1 MWAYVAR
8 RLLMSGLSVFM
19 VIVIV
24 FFAVRLMPG
33 DIVDQFFQ
41 DSGSNAADAEALRD
55 ELGLSDPIYIQ
66 FADYTIG
73 VLRGDFGKSLW
84 NDEEISSMI
93 RKRLPIT
100 IELGLLALIYGTLV
114 GIPLGVFSAVK
125 QGAFLDYFLRSVSI
139 LGISIPFFW
148 IAILTIALPA
158 YYWHWAPP
166 VGHVSFFSDPI
177 TNIEHYTLPAIVLS
191 VSLSGATMRMLR
203 ATLLE
208 VLRLDFM
215 RTAAAK
221 GLSSQV
227 QLRRHALRNALIPV
241 VTLIGLRF
249 IFLLS
254 GSAIIET
261 VYGLPGL
268 GQLMLDSLSHRDY
281 QVVQAVTLLLSF
293 VIIGVNLLV
302 DLSYGLIDPRIR
314 VSSKGA

>member
-1 MWAYVAR
+1 
-8 RLLMSGLSVFM
+8 
-19 VIVIV
+19 
-24 FFAVRLMPG
+24 MPG
-33 DIVDQFFQ
+33 DIVDQFFR
-41 DSGSNAADAEALRD
+41 DTGSTPADAAKLRD
-55 ELGLSDPIYIQ
+55 QLGLNDPVYVQ
-66 FADYTIG
+66 FANYTTG

-84 NDEEISSMI
+84 TGEEISTMVQ
-93 RKRLPIT
+93 KRLPIT
-100 IELGLLALIYGTLV
+100 IELGLLALIYGTFI

-125 QGAFLDYFLRSVSI
+125 QGTFLDYFLRSISI
-139 LGISIPFFW
+139 LGISIPYFW

-166 VGHVSFFSDPI
+166 VGHVSFFQDPI
-177 TNIEHYTLPAIVLS
+177 NNLKHYTLPAIVLS

-221 GLSSQV
+221 GLSRQI

-261 VYGLPGL
+261 VYGLPGM

-314 VSSKGA
+314 VS

>member
-1 MWAYVAR
+1 
-8 RLLMSGLSVFM
+8 MSGLSVFL
-19 VIVIV
+19 VILIV
-24 FFAVRLMPG
+24 FVSVRLMPG
-33 DIVDQFFQ
+33 DIVDQFFR
-41 DSGSNAADAEALRD
+41 DTGSTPADAAKLRD
-55 ELGLSDPIYIQ
+55 QLGLNDPVYVQ
-66 FADYTIG
+66 FANYTTG

-84 NDEEISSMI
+84 TGEEISTMVQ
-93 RKRLPIT
+93 KRLPIT
-100 IELGLLALIYGTLV
+100 IELGLLALIYGTFI

-125 QGAFLDYFLRSVSI
+125 QGTFLDYFLRSISI
-139 LGISIPFFW
+139 LGISVPYFW

-166 VGHVSFFSDPI
+166 VGHVSFFKDPI
-177 TNIEHYTLPAIVLS
+177 NNLKHYTLPAIVLS

-221 GLSSQV
+221 GLSRQI

-261 VYGLPGL
+261 VYGLPGM

-314 VSSKGA
+314 VS

>member
-1 MWAYVAR
+1 MWAYIAR
-8 RLLMSGLSVFM
+8 RLLMSGLSVFL
-19 VIVIV
+19 VILIV
-24 FFAVRLMPG
+24 FVSVRLMPG
-33 DIVDQFFQ
+33 DIVDQFFR
-41 DSGSNAADAEALRD
+41 DTGSTPADAAKLRD
-55 ELGLSDPIYIQ
+55 QLGLNDPLYVQ
-66 FADYTIG
+66 FADYVTS

-84 NDEEISSMI
+84 TGEEISAMVK
-93 RKRLPIT
+93 KRLPIT
-100 IELGLLALIYGTLV
+100 IELGLLALIYGTFI

-125 QGAFLDYFLRSVSI
+125 QGTFLDYFLRSISI
-139 LGISIPFFW
+139 LGISVPYFW

-166 VGHVSFFSDPI
+166 VGHVSFFKDPI
-177 TNIEHYTLPAIVLS
+177 NNLKHYTLPAIVLS

-221 GLSSQV
+221 GLSRQI

-254 GSAIIET
+254 GSAVIET
-261 VYGLPGL
+261 VYGLPGM

-314 VSSKGA
+314 VS

>member
-1 MWAYVAR
+1 MWAYIAR
-8 RLLMSGLSVFM
+8 RLLLSGVSVFL
-19 VIVIV
+19 VILIV
-24 FFAVRLMPG
+24 FFSVRLMPG

-41 DSGSNAADAEALRD
+41 DAGASQEDREALRD
-55 ELGLSDPIYIQ
+55 ELGLNDPVYVQ
-66 FADYTIG
+66 FGRY
-73 VLRGDFGKSLW
+73 VSEVVRGDFGNSLW
-84 NDEEISSMI
+84 TGENISTMVQ
-93 RKRLPIT
+93 KRMPIT
-100 IELGLLALIYGTLV
+100 IELGVLSLLYGTII

-125 QGAFLDYFLRSVSI
+125 QSSFLDYLLRSIAI
-139 LGISIPFFW
+139 LGISIPYFW

-166 VGHVSFFSDPI
+166 VGHVPFFSDPI
-177 TNIEHYTLPAIVLS
+177 ENLKHYTLPAIVLS
-191 VSLSGATMRMLR
+191 IFLAGTTMRMLR

-221 GLSSQV
+221 GLARPV

-254 GSAIIET
+254 GSAVIET
-261 VYGLPGL
+261 VYGLPGM
-268 GQLMLDSLSHRDY
+268 GQLMLDSISRRDY

-314 VSSKGA
+314 VS

>member
-1 MWAYVAR
+1 
-8 RLLMSGLSVFM
+8 M
-19 VIVIV
+19 VILIV
-24 FFAVRLMPG
+24 FFTVRVMPG

-41 DSGSNAADAEALRD
+41 DTGSTQGEAEALRD
-55 ELGLSDPIYIQ
+55 ELGLNDPLYAQ
-66 FADYTIG
+66 FANYVTG
-73 VLRGDFGKSLW
+73 MLRGDFGKSLW
-84 NDEEISSMI
+84 TGEDISTMVL
-93 RKRLPIT
+93 RRMPVTL
-100 IELGLLALIYGTLV
+100 ELGLLSLFYGTV
-114 GIPLGVFSAVK
+114 IGIPLGVISAVK
-125 QGAFLDYFLRSVSI
+125 RGTPVDYVLRSISI

-166 VGHVSFFSDPI
+166 VGHVSFFQDPL
-177 TNIEHYTLPAIVLS
+177 TNLNHYTLPAIVLA

-221 GLSSQV
+221 GLSRQV

-241 VTLIGLRF
+241 ITLIGLRF

-261 VYGLPGL
+261 VYGLPGM
-268 GQLMLDSLSHRDY
+268 GQLMLDALSHRDY
-281 QVVQAVTLLLSF
+281 QVVQTVTLLLSF

-314 VSSKGA
+314 VS